1 MSQKFPETASNINL
15 GPCKRT
21 GPDSNHGGSISKK
34 AAGSVSENTG
44 DTEEVASAIRE
55 RNHKQ
60 ERERLERHLGFEKQ
74 QNVDL
79 IGEYERKLDT
89 QKKDYEAQLRA
100 LKEKVSLFEKTEN
113 ERELGVT
120 QAETKQKEAQHQ
132 NNSIIEEQSPGMANV
147 VENDQALVENKVSQK
162 DKKEADLSF
171 FDSKFLDLAR
181 DRKPVPDNDSF
192 LELAMLHVDEET
204 DSDEYRDE
212 VSSIESF
219 GVDTEDMTEKE
230 FSTYFELQN
239 VLRRLNK
246 RYPVDEEEQE
256 KQEGLA
262 ETLLY
267 CLHNIRN
274 VPEPKEDDC
283 LARVQDI
290 RRSFD
295 RADMLISTEPKKA
308 LEEFSLRETVKV
320 KLSLEK
326 VMDEMKQK
334 RSDHCEVSKSV
345 FRACNKM
352 GAPKV
357 KSSIEKFAQYV
368 DFREKDMDAFWSIRE
383 CELVYI
389 ETARA
394 LHVVMRVEQAVRE
407 CPTGKEGEV

>member
-1 MSQKFPETASNINL
+1 MSQKSPEAASNNDL
-15 GPCKRT
+15 GRVQVSPCKRP
-21 GPDSNHGGSISKK
+21 GPESNHGGSISKK
-34 AAGSVSENTG
+34 SAGSVSENTG

-55 RNHKQ
+55 RNHRQ
-60 ERERLERHLGFEKQ
+60 EKERLERHLSFEKQ

-79 IGEYERKLDT
+79 IGEYERKLYT
-89 QKKDYEAQLRA
+89 QKKDYEAQLRV
-100 LKEKVSLFEKTEN
+100 LEEKISFFEKNEN
-113 ERELGVT
+113 ERGFDET
-120 QAETKQKEAQHQ
+120 QKR
-132 NNSIIEEQSPGMANV
+132 IPVMANV
-147 VENDQALVENKVSQK
+147 VENDQALVENEISQK
-162 DKKEADLSF
+162 DKKEVDSSF
-171 FDSKFLDLAR
+171 FNSKFLDLAR

-256 KQEGLA
+256 KQEELA

-290 RRSFD
+290 NLLF
-295 RADMLISTEPKKA
+295 ATEPKKV
-308 LEEFSLRETVKV
+308 LEEFSLREIVKV
-320 KLSLEK
+320 RLSLEK

-345 FRACNKM
+345 IRACNKM

-394 LHVVMRVEQAVRE
+394 LHVVMRVEKAVRE